1 LIKYKDEEMAGTFFT
16 IDTWEFIKGIW
27 DYAIKPLWWVWLL
40 ALAIGLLPTAIDFL
54 FRKLKKKLKNK
65 K

>member
-1 LIKYKDEEMAGTFFT
+1 MAGTFFT
-16 IDTWEFIKGIW
+16 IDTWEFITGMW
-27 DYAIKPLWWVWLL
+27 DYVIKPLWWVWLL

-54 FRKLKKKLKNK
+54 FRKLKEKLKNK